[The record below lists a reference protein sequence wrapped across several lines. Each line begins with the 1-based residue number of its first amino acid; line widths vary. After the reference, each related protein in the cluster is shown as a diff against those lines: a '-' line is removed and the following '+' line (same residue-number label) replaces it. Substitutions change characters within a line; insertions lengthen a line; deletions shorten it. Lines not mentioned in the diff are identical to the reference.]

1 MVCYFVAFYFLGP
14 TLKGTSPAAIGQ
26 TFGYLVLP
34 FLIGGFFIRRAKTA
48 RQIYKTHAIHGIVLM
63 LLVFNDFNKDKDLIH
78 ASIQN
83 GCKKTQTAFYANSL
97 PTFAPTEDE
106 IDNYCRCA
114 ADGLGSVAL
123 MSVIL
128 NGVLLSEP
136 EPIQS
141 NPEMLEKANTVGLKC
156 QKELGLS

>member
-1 MVCYFVAFYFLGP
+1 ML
-14 TLKGTSPAAIGQ
+14 
-26 TFGYLVLP
+26 
-34 FLIGGFFIRRAKTA
+34 LIWWIKWITN
-48 RQIYKTHAIHGIVLM
+48 
-63 LLVFNDFNKDKDLIH
+63 LLVFNDFNKDKDFIH